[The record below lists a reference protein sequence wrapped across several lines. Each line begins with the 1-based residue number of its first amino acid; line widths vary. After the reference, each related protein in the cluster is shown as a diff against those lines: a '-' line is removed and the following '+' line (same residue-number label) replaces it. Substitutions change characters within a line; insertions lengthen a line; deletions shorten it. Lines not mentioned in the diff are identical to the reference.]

1 MEKSLVWSLSNK
13 PVYME
18 PNQIKEAHIL
28 DILFDGRNKE
38 YGAYELRKTYNQRIT
53 KAMIVMVSMVVLVL
67 LGGVVSGLGKAKG
80 VARIDIGDS
89 VNLQGV
95 VDPPPVPPPPP
106 KVVPPPSQV
115 AFPSVASNAQ
125 SVHAPLVL
133 LATAI
138 VSLSAAHLW
147 CVAQL
152 CTTGNF
158 K

>member
-115 AFPSVASNAQ
+115 AT
-125 SVHAPLVL
+125 LKL
-133 LATAI
+133 
-138 VSLSAAHLW
+138 
-147 CVAQL
+147 
-152 CTTGNF
+152 TT
-158 K
+158 